1 MIYCQF
7 LASLWLTSCNTYIS
21 TCNNLYVILS
31 FWTNLLQ
38 AKNRWHQWWLLHEN
52 FASICHVLPLKS
64 WVFSSFWSRKHS
76 GGPRN
81 LVDDSNAMKW
91 GVGSKLTI
99 SWRRESD
106 ATSIG
111 VDLGQIR
118 GYLGVLATSTF
129 ATPDGFELIY
139 GNFWYNEIILILNF
153 EKCKFSFLDLK
164 LAVSAPAFSC

>member
-64 WVFSSFWSRKHS
+64 EFFLLFDHENTLAAQGIYLMVVWQFVETVFWLQNEVMQWNDRIGSGLMTMMSFWVSSALDCSLYR
-76 GGPRN
+76 
-81 LVDDSNAMKW
+81 
-91 GVGSKLTI
+91 
-99 SWRRESD
+99 WRLF
-106 ATSIG
+106 
-111 VDLGQIR
+111 V
-118 GYLGVLATSTF
+118 YFTF
-129 ATPDGFELIY
+129 PS
-139 GNFWYNEIILILNF
+139 IIL
-153 EKCKFSFLDLK
+153 DLWIS
-164 LAVSAPAFSC
+164 LTQSY

>member
-64 WVFSSFWSRKHS
+64 EFFSPFWSRKHS
-76 GGPRN
+76 RGPRN
-81 LVDDSNAMKW
+81 LVDDGLTFLQTIFWSLNEVMQW
-91 GVGSKLTI
+91 NDRIGSGLMTMMSFWVSSALDCSLYRWRLFLCVYFTFPWIGLDWRILLTI
-99 SWRRESD
+99 QVEEN
-106 ATSIG
+106 
-111 VDLGQIR
+111 V
-118 GYLGVLATSTF
+118 
-129 ATPDGFELIY
+129 
-139 GNFWYNEIILILNF
+139 
-153 EKCKFSFLDLK
+153 K
-164 LAVSAPAFSC
+164 